1 MSHNVV
7 DIAQKLIS
15 FPSVTPED
23 AGAQDYLKSLLRP
36 LGFEIFD
43 LPFEGRGSTYRVEN
57 FFARHGAKG
66 TNGPHLCFAGHTDVV
81 PAGDEAAWSVPP
93 FSATIQGDLLI
104 GRGASD
110 MKGQI
115 AAFVA
120 AVDTF
125 LKAEPDF
132 ARGSISLLITG
143 DEEKDAKNGTERV
156 LEWMKENGHV
166 PDVCIVGEPSNP
178 DYMGQEMKIGRRG
191 SLTGYLTVKGIQGHV
206 AYPEKANNPTTR
218 MVQYLEVLTRTIF
231 DKGSA
236 HFPPTNLE
244 VTTIDVGNTA
254 TNVIPAKCNATFNIR
269 FSDRWTIEALREKV
283 RAILDNVSPD
293 YEIRFT
299 TGAHGFLTQPG
310 EWTGTVSAA
319 VEKITGHKP
328 ALTTGGGT
336 SDARFIASYC
346 PVVEFGMVN
355 KSIHQVDEFCTLPQL
370 KRCEMVYHEILKQY
384 FF

>member
-1 MSHNVV
+1 MSSSAL
-7 DIAQKLIS
+7 DILCPLIR
-15 FPSVTPED
+15 FPSITPED
-23 AGAQDYLKSLLRP
+23 AGAQDYLKSLLKP

-43 LPFEGRGSTYRVEN
+43 LPFEGNGSSYKVEN
-57 FFARHGAKG
+57 FFARRG
-66 TNGPHLCFAGHTDVV
+66 TQSPHICFAGHTDVV
-81 PAGDEAAWSVPP
+81 PPGDEAAWSVPP
-93 FSATIQGDLLI
+93 FSATVRGDSLI

-120 AVDTF
+120 AVMAF
-125 LKAEPDF
+125 LKENPDF
-132 ARGSISLLITG
+132 DKGSISFLITG
-143 DEEKDAKNGTERV
+143 DEERDAKNGTVRV
-156 LEWMKENGHV
+156 LEWMAKNNHT
-166 PDVCIVGEPSNP
+166 PDVCLVGEPSNP
-178 DYMGQEMKIGRRG
+178 DYMGQEIKIGRRG
-191 SLTGYLTVKGIQGHV
+191 SLTGFLTVKGVQGHV
-206 AYPEKANNPTTR
+206 AYPEKADNPIPR
-218 MVQYLEVLTRTIF
+218 MIAYLDALNRTVF

-244 VTTIDVGNTA
+244 FTTVDVGNPS
-254 TNVIPAKCNATFNIR
+254 TNVIPAFAKATFNIR
-269 FSDRWTIEALREKV
+269 FSDRWTIDSLKDKV
-283 RAILDNVSPD
+283 LDVLNNVSEE

-310 EWTGTVSAA
+310 EWTSLVSQA

-336 SDARFIASYC
+336 SDARFAAQYC

-370 KRCEMVYHEILKQY
+370 EKCQAVYHEILKQY
-384 FF
+384 FA